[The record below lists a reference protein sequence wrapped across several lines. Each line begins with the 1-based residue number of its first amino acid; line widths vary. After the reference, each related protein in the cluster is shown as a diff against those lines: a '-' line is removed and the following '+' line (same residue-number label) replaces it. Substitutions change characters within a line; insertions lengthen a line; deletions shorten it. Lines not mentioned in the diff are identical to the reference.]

1 MVTSVEIHS
10 FKVVGKFVA
19 GVSMENREKIMT
31 LLFVL
36 LGASFL
42 FVGCNAGEHDKMHE
56 ADLPTSEPVAPIDF
70 DAIFVVNGGDSSISV
85 VNAAS
90 NEVVSTVKLKHVSY
104 PHHLYLSMDG
114 TRAVLAVPGMDLSKG
129 HGSDGGDM
137 PHMPGHG
144 ITGRSD
150 KFLQANSGMHSMN
163 AAIMVLDTSTGA
175 TVVARQLDE
184 ANHNGIFAPDGK
196 EIWTSQMTASGSV
209 LVLDAS
215 TLATKEQITV
225 GGMPAEIT
233 FSRDGLYA
241 FVANSSSDSVS
252 VINVAT
258 KDVAMTVNVGESPVG
273 AWQGNDDLMYV
284 DNEAGKS
291 LSAIDAKTH
300 AIVRTYELGFVPG
313 MAATSPLGDSLWVS
327 DVNGGKLVI
336 FKAGSTEKT
345 GEIVTGAGAHAITF
359 SNDGKMAYATNQE
372 AGTLS
377 VIDVAAKA
385 VINTVTVGSKPNGIA
400 FNPKK

>member
-1 MVTSVEIHS
+1 MI
-10 FKVVGKFVA
+10 
-19 GVSMENREKIMT
+19 NLEKIVV
-31 LLFVL
+31 LLLIL
-36 LGASFL
+36 LGASPL
-42 FVGCNAGEHDKMHE
+42 FVGCNAADHDKMHE
-56 ADLPTSEPVAPIDF
+56 SNLPSSEPVSPIDF

-90 NEVVSTVKLKHVSY
+90 NEVDSTIKLKNVVY
-104 PHHLYLSMDG
+104 PHHLYLSVDG
-114 TRAVLAVPGMDLSKG
+114 TRAVLAVPGIDLSMG
-129 HGSDGGDM
+129 HGSAGG
-137 PHMPGHG
+137 HMPGHG
-144 ITGRSD
+144 IFGNSA
-150 KFLQANSGMHSMN
+150 KLLQSNAGMHSMK
-163 AAIMVLDTSTGA
+163 AAIMVLDTATGR
-175 TVVARQLDE
+175 TVVARHLDE
-184 ANHNGIFAPDGK
+184 ANHNGIFAPDGN

-209 LVLDAS
+209 LVLDAI
-215 TLATKEQITV
+215 TLETKEQITV

-252 VINVAT
+252 VINVAA
-258 KDVAMTVNVGESPVG
+258 KDVAMTVNVGDSPVG

-284 DNEAGKS
+284 DNETGKS

-313 MAATSPLGDSLWVS
+313 MAATTPLGDALWVS
-327 DVNGGKLVI
+327 DVKGGKLAI

-359 SNDGKMAYATNQE
+359 SKDGKTAYSTNQE
-372 AGTLS
+372 VGTLS
-377 VIDVAAKA
+377 VIDVATMA
-385 VINTVTVGSKPNGIA
+385 VVNTITVGSKPNGVA